1 MTVLNKIL
9 DEVDSVVKNVKEYEI
24 DDIVDYID
32 KSRKIFV
39 CGEGRSGLVGKC
51 FAMRLM
57 HIGYKVY
64 VIGETTTPSIN
75 EKDILF
81 AISGSGETSLVLNIV
96 NKSLANGTSIIGVTS
111 KKESSLAKASLKTL
125 IVPGTVKS
133 DSTSDS
139 KSIQLLSSL
148 FDQSVHIVLDCLCL
162 KLSYKDRL
170 DNKTAIKNHSNLE

>member
-1 MTVLNKIL
+1 MAVLNEIL
-9 DEVDSVVKNVKEYEI
+9 DEIDSVVKNVKEEEL
-24 DDIVDYID
+24 DGIVDYID

-39 CGEGRSGLVGKC
+39 YGEGRSGLVGKC

-57 HIGYKVY
+57 HIGYMVY
-64 VIGETTTPSIN
+64 VVGETTTPSIN
-75 EKDILF
+75 ENDILF
-81 AISGSGETSLVLNIV
+81 AISGSGETSLVLNV
-96 NKSLANGTSIIGVTS
+96 VKKSRENGTSIIGVTS
-111 KKESSLAKASLKTL
+111 KKDSSLAKGSLKTL

-133 DSTSDS
+133 DSSSHS

-162 KLSYKDRL
+162 KLSYKDKL